1 MDDVTE
7 PGSKRRAGNSSVPT
21 SPDGRG
27 TSPEAAPTV
36 PGTLSAGNDGPQERP
51 SSAGNVVDIVGD
63 TQPAQSLPP
72 TIRAV
77 LSEEIPSSDGTLSSS
92 EPVTRASE
100 PPQEVI
106 QSSDAPTSAA
116 SSQDS
121 TKASAS
127 NVSEGC
133 KSSSSDEILE
143 SLLCVICQEIL
154 YKCVRSVSLTSRLY
168 GWLPPPVS
176 SP

>member
-7 PGSKRRAGNSSVPT
+7 PGSKRRAGNSSAPT
-21 SPDGRG
+21 SPDDRG
-27 TSPEAAPTV
+27 TSLEAAPTV
-36 PGTLSAGNDGPQERP
+36 PGTLSAGNDEPQEP
-51 SSAGNVVDIVGD
+51 AGNVVDIVSD
-63 TQPAQSLPP
+63 TQPAQPLPP
-72 TIRAV
+72 TTLAV
-77 LSEEIPSSDGTLSSS
+77 LSEEITSSDGTLSSS

-106 QSSDAPTSAA
+106 QSADAPMSAA

-121 TKASAS
+121 TKASTS
-127 NVSEGC
+127 NVSEAC

-154 YKCVRSVSLTSRLY
+154 YKCVRSVSHTSCLY
-168 GWLPPPVS
+168 SWLPLPVS